1 MLFSELCSSKKK
13 TYHGFHKKKEKLSS
27 KKSFQ
32 RYDE

>member
-13 TYHGFHKKKEKLSS
+13 RIMVSTKKEKLSS